1 MARSAY
7 LAISADRYEACVRT
21 LRFVGW
27 DLRDVPLRM
36 QARLQPDT
44 PGVPLFDLQSVTN
57 GNAEGL
63 RVVGFEEANG
73 LATTIIE
80 MVINETT
87 MEALPAI
94 GERGDVSQFAYDVQA
109 TIAGRKRKLVGGPF
123 LVLPG
128 VTGADNAK
136 APDGYGYANQQFAP
150 ATWSS
155 ATLTYAEETIVVS
168 IDGIDQLQPLVETAS
183 AAAQAAQD
191 AQDVALATGNFFPSL
206 GAAQAA
212 ALEPGTLFSTTD
224 GAGTIIYYR
233 QGATSPVEIGRALTA
248 AALASEIA
256 KNRSALFTTNAQ
268 PTSASSQI
276 GDNWLAPSG
285 TIYTRTPANGI
296 TIAGKVLLLGGRVPA
311 LAWQRAASQPIEALN
326 ARITAIENGAA

>member
-1 MARSAY
+1 MS
-7 LAISADRYEACVRT
+7 
-21 LRFVGW
+21 
-27 DLRDVPLRM
+27 P
-36 QARLQPDT
+36 
-44 PGVPLFDLQSVTN
+44 
-57 GNAEGL
+57 
-63 RVVGFEEANG
+63 
-73 LATTIIE
+73 
-80 MVINETT
+80 
-87 MEALPAI
+87 
-94 GERGDVSQFAYDVQA
+94 FAYDVQA
-109 TIAGRKRKLVGGPF
+109 TIAGRKRKLVGGPY

-136 APDGYGYANQQFAP
+136 APIGYGYGNQQFATT
-150 ATWSS
+150 TWSS
-155 ATLTYAEETIVVS
+155 PTLTYAEKTIVVS

-191 AQDVALATGNFFPSL
+191 AQNAALATGNFFPSL

-224 GAGTIIYYR
+224 GVGTLIYYR

-248 AALASEIA
+248 AALAGEIA
-256 KNRSALFTTNAQ
+256 KNRSVLFTTGEQ
-268 PTSASSQI
+268 PSAASSQI
-276 GDNWLAPSG
+276 GDQWLAPSG
-285 TIYTRTPANGI
+285 TIYARTPANGI